1 MLATLAL
8 GVALANFNANPNLD
22 LFTALSSALM
32 ISIGI
37 AIQNVPEGAA
47 IALPL
52 KETTNSANKAFLYG
66 AISGIVEP
74 IFALI
79 GLLLAYFIEPIM
91 PWALAFAAGCM
102 IYVTIEDL
110 IPSATSGEGKNH
122 YGIIAFM
129 IGFILMFLLDFL
141 LS

>member
-1 MLATLAL
+1 MRKNKILKIIDYYKNDGMTIVGSNDSQ
-8 GVALANFNANPNLD
+8 GVNTTSTIFNV
-22 LFTALSSALM
+22 SG
-32 ISIGI
+32 GI
-37 AIQNVPEGAA
+37 
-47 IALPL
+47 
-52 KETTNSANKAFLYG
+52 
-66 AISGIVEP
+66 EP

-110 IPSATSGEGKNH
+110 IPNATSGEGKNH

-141 LS
+141 LSQKYNK